1 MKRLAFLAILGL
13 STCVLA
19 TGLHTEVQI
28 ESTLTS
34 LEQTWVNAAI
44 QGDRATLDKLLD
56 SSFIETMPNGARR
69 SKADVLFAPA
79 LPPGA
84 AQSLGNLKV
93 RVLGNVA
100 MVSGVNHYTPASG
113 LKTIDYAFTDLYVRR
128 GDTWRVAS
136 SHTTLGSVHNV

>member
-1 MKRLAFLAILGL
+1 MKRFVFLATLGL
-13 STCVLA
+13 STCALA
-19 TGLHTEVQI
+19 VGLHTEVQV

-34 LEQTWVNAAI
+34 LEQAWVDAAL
-44 QGDRATLDKLLD
+44 QGDRATLDQLLD
-56 SSFIETMPNGARR
+56 NSFIETMPNGARR

-84 AQSLGNLKV
+84 AQSLGDLKV